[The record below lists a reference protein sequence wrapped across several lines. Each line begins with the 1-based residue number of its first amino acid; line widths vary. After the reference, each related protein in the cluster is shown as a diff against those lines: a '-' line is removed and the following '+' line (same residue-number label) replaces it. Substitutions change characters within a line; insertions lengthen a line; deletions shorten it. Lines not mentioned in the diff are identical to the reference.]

1 MSDLFFFGTLRHIP
15 LLELVLGRPAS
26 EIDLVPAELAD
37 HGAFAVKGEAF
48 PTIEA
53 RPGHVAKGLLA
64 RNLSA
69 ADVAALNYYEGGFSY
84 DLKEM
89 SVTPEGGG
97 TAAAEVYFPQPG
109 LWEAGEPWDLD
120 RWVAEWGAMSLRAA
134 GEVMA
139 YHGRVPAAKVAERMY
154 SIRVRAAA
162 WVAAQAEPEIR
173 DLSRDVHV
181 LKHERSH
188 LSFFGQE
195 EMDLQYRRHDGRMS
209 PVLNR
214 SAQMVGRASVVLPYD
229 AQRDQVL
236 LVEQFRAPVF
246 FAGDRNPWVWEP
258 VAGLVDPGETPEQ
271 AAYREALE
279 EAGVTL
285 SALEPVAQCYSST
298 GASGEYLHIFLGV
311 TDLSQVE
318 PASGVAEE
326 GEDIRSEII
335 SYDALMQGIDD
346 QTWRDMPLVTAA
358 LWLARHRDRLRREAG
373 ISA

>member
-89 SVTPEGGG
+89 SVTLEGGER
-97 TAAAEVYFPQPG
+97 AAAEVYFPQPG

-120 RWVAEWGAMSLRAA
+120 AWVAAWGAMTLRAA
-134 GEVMA
+134 EEVMA
-139 YHGRVPAAKVAERMY
+139 YQGRVPAETMAQRLPA
-154 SIRVRAAA
+154 IRIRASA
-162 WVAAQAEPEIR
+162 WVAAQAEPEVR
-173 DLSRDVHV
+173 DLSRDVNV
-181 LKHERSH
+181 INHERPH
-188 LSFFGQE
+188 LSFFGNE

-214 SAQMVGRASVVLPYD
+214 SAVMVGRATVVLPYD

-236 LVEQFRAPVF
+236 LIEQFRAPVF

-271 AAYREALE
+271 AAHREAME

-298 GASGEYLHIFLGV
+298 GSSGEYLHIFVGV
-311 TDLSQVE
+311 TDLSQVK

-346 QTWRDMPLVTAA
+346 QIYRDMPLITSA
-358 LWLARHRDRLRREAG
+358 LWLARHRDRLRRAAG